1 MGKIIE
7 FPSGKVIDKPRD
19 ETEILQDQLAECTDV
34 AQHLVLVMADEIER
48 LVEDD
53 DISWLKGFDARNEE
67 FNEARDFHVIVNM
80 IHTTMVRFLGVD
92 HRIQKDMDSLYIK
105 LKAIELKQQLGEWTE
120 EDNDTT

>member
-80 IHTTMVRFLGVD
+80 IHTAMVRFLGVD

>member
-48 LVEDD
+48 LAEDD

-92 HRIQKDMDSLYIK
+92 HRIQKDMDSLYII

>member
-53 DISWLKGFDARNEE
+53 DISWLKGFDVRNEE

>member
-19 ETEILQDQLAECTDV
+19 ETQILQDQLAECTDV

-48 LVEDD
+48 LAEDD